1 METNQHF
8 SIQHRKFKKS
18 ALRLMAGVTFV
29 LLLPQVNAAGVA
41 KEAEVAKETTSA
53 KEAAFTKEI
62 TIAAFGAIIN
72 VPRHT
77 TKPAKSIGEKQINQA
92 NDEK

>member
-1 METNQHF
+1 MA
-8 SIQHRKFKKS
+8 IVS
-18 ALRLMAGVTFV
+18 AVSAVK
-29 LLLPQVNAAGVA
+29 QVKNNSENDTHDNHGDDGEVKA
-41 KEAEVAKETTSA
+41 EA
-53 KEAAFTKEI
+53 
-62 TIAAFGAIIN
+62 AAFGAIIN